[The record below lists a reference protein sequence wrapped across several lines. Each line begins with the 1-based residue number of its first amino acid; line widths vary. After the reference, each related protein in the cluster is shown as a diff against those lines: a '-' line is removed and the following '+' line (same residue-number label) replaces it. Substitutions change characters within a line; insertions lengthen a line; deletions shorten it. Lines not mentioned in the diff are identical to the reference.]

1 LLHFGSESFDFHLL
15 SRNLEIKMYKIII
28 LRVVLYWY
36 ENWPHTHT
44 HTKGTGGDV
53 RGFWR
58 MLHNEELHNL

>member
-1 LLHFGSESFDFHLL
+1 
-15 SRNLEIKMYKIII
+15 MYKIII

-58 MLHNEELHNL
+58 MLHNEEPITGELHLMLLG